1 MIYRNGTYLYK
12 TYEDYLREMDEQ
24 IYEEYIRSQREKI
37 IGNIGGNKK
46 MSTTN
51 NNLVIIPELILFTKS
66 YYTGSTTRQSQK
78 LFGYWSNDNLS
89 FLDYNPKIW
98 LFRYKNYKKEIDTD
112 NQIFVSH
119 KKYTHAPHL
128 NGVGYEGKKYYNG
141 SIICPATGITSLGVH
156 TEFNIN
162 VNNNTPFQIDIDPY
176 DWFYMK
182 NKVSAYKLS
191 DDQSLTP
198 PSGYYLKVMG
208 RDNLSFPFRLC
219 VCIDD
224 PRGFE
229 QKIVGP
235 LSDIM
240 FLRIKNNNFVFM
252 RNSSDLSRKRFDM

>member
-1 MIYRNGTYLYK
+1 
-12 TYEDYLREMDEQ
+12 
-24 IYEEYIRSQREKI
+24 
-37 IGNIGGNKK
+37 
-46 MSTTN
+46 
-51 NNLVIIPELILFTKS
+51 
-66 YYTGSTTRQSQK
+66 
-78 LFGYWSNDNLS
+78 
-89 FLDYNPKIW
+89 
-98 LFRYKNYKKEIDTD
+98 
-112 NQIFVSH
+112 
-119 KKYTHAPHL
+119 
-128 NGVGYEGKKYYNG
+128 
-141 SIICPATGITSLGVH
+141 
-156 TEFNIN
+156 
-162 VNNNTPFQIDIDPY
+162 
-176 DWFYMK
+176 MK